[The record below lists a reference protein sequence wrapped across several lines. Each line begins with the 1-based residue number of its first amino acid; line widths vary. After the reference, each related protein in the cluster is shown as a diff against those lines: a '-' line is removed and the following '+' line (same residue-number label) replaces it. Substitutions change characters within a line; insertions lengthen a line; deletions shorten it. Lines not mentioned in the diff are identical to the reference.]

1 MHVKDLAS
9 ITGQIISMSI
19 AVGNITRLLTR
30 SCYATI
36 EKRTSWNDTL
46 HINTEVRS
54 ELEVWLGHIDSLN
67 GIPMHPKSSAVGIVF
82 SDASDHGFGGY
93 TVKCGNNLVSGT
105 WGPKVLGS
113 SSTKREILAVKYV
126 LLSLV
131 DRLSGLTL
139 KWFSDN
145 QNVPRI
151 IQCGSAKDYL
161 QSEALSIFSIC

>member
-1 MHVKDLAS
+1 MMFIPEGRVKKLKNSLTYHCLGRKSMHVKDLAS

-67 GIPMHPKSSAVGIVF
+67 GIPM
-82 SDASDHGFGGY
+82 
-93 TVKCGNNLVSGT
+93 
-105 WGPKVLGS
+105 
-113 SSTKREILAVKYV
+113 
-126 LLSLV
+126 
-131 DRLSGLTL
+131 
-139 KWFSDN
+139 
-145 QNVPRI
+145 
-151 IQCGSAKDYL
+151 
-161 QSEALSIFSIC
+161 